1 MIVKVC
7 GLNTAENCLAIDALD
22 PTLLGMIFY
31 EKSPR
36 YIAKKSLPETKADKV
51 GVFVNAELADI
62 LSAVEKHR
70 LRYVQ
75 LHGHESLALAKSLKQ
90 KEVKMIKCFSIDQ
103 ELNMDEM
110 REWQPYC
117 DYFLFDTKG
126 KYLGGNGV
134 KFNWRLLHD
143 YKLDT
148 PFLLSGGIS
157 LTDVKELKKIS
168 NPAFAGVD
176 INSRFELEPGIK
188 NVEQVKSF
196 IDGINR

>member
-7 GLNTAENCLAIDALD
+7 GLNSAENCLAIDALN

-31 EKSPR
+31 NKSPR
-36 YIAKKSLPETKADKV
+36 YMAQKSLPETRADKV
-51 GVFVNAELADI
+51 GVFVNAKLEDI
-62 LSAVEKHR
+62 LLAVEKHR

-75 LHGHESLALAKSLKQ
+75 LHGHESITLAQGLKQ
-90 KEVKMIKCFSIDQ
+90 NAVKVIKCFGIDQ

-134 KFNWRLLHD
+134 KFNWQLLHN

-176 INSRFELEPGIK
+176 INSRFELEPGVK